1 MVNKKFLNK
10 VVEWLIEDTDI
21 DNEIDMSFMC
31 KGNKGVLVL
40 IKFPFVNCNVRSL
53 LKEVKLT
60 LPHATEETII
70 NHLFDRYCYERYGV
84 IREELP
90 YVWKNYYSALQDKT
104 QMDIITYG
112 RQVGT
117 WNITLRA
124 DDLVPY

>member
-1 MVNKKFLNK
+1 MNKEFLDK

-60 LPHATEETII
+60 LSHATEEVII
-70 NHLFDRYCYERYGV
+70 NHLFGGYCYENYGV
-84 IREELP
+84 IIEELP
-90 YVWKNYYSALQDKT
+90 YVWKNYYSALQDIT
-104 QMDIITYG
+104 EMDILTYG
-112 RQVGT
+112 RQVVDTGYYDEMMVA
-117 WNITLRA
+117 N
-124 DDLVPY
+124 

>member
-10 VVEWLIEDTDI
+10 VVEWLIEDTPI
-21 DNEIDMSFMC
+21 DKEIEMSFMC
-31 KGNKGVLVL
+31 KGIYGGTVL
-40 IKFPFVNCNVRSL
+40 IKFPFVNCNLRLL

-70 NHLFDRYCYERYGV
+70 NHLFDGYCYERYGV

-90 YVWKNYYSALQDKT
+90 YVWENYYSALQDKI

-112 RQVGT
+112 RQVVN
-117 WNITLRA
+117 WDIIHSA
-124 DDLVPY
+124 DRVPD

>member
-10 VVEWLIEDTDI
+10 VVEWLMEDTDI
-21 DNEIDMSFMC
+21 DKVIGMSFMC
-31 KGNKGVLVL
+31 KGINGVSVL
-40 IKFPFVNCNVRSL
+40 IKFPFVNCNVRSVL
-53 LKEVKLT
+53 EEVKLT

-70 NHLFDRYCYERYGV
+70 NHLFGGYCYERYGV

-112 RQVGT
+112 RQVVDTGYCE
-117 WNITLRA
+117 I
-124 DDLVPY
+124 

>member
-1 MVNKKFLNK
+1 MNKEFLDK

-60 LPHATEETII
+60 LPHATEEVII
-70 NHLFDRYCYERYGV
+70 NHLFCGYCYENYGV
-84 IREELP
+84 IIEELP

-112 RQVGT
+112 RQIMM
-117 WNITLRA
+117 NINQNMW
-124 DDLVPY
+124 

>member
-1 MVNKKFLNK
+1 MNEEFLNK
-10 VVEWLIEDTDI
+10 VVEWLIEDTPI
-21 DNEIDMSFMC
+21 DNGVDMSFIC
-31 KGNKGVLVL
+31 KGFHGRTVL

-60 LPHATEETII
+60 LPHATEETIL
-70 NHLFDRYCYERYGV
+70 NHLFDGYCYERYGV

-124 DDLVPY
+124 DDLVLY